1 MVINVQKETIMKKIY
16 INPTMMVVKLKRR
29 PQLLSVSDPTPKLG
43 SSSYSGGTVLSR
55 DLDSFDDF
63 DDE

>member
-1 MVINVQKETIMKKIY
+1 MKKTY

-29 PQLLSVSDPTPKLG
+29 PQLLSGSNPTPKLG
-43 SSSYSGGTVLSR
+43 GTYSGGAVLSR

>member
-29 PQLLSVSDPTPKLG
+29 PQLLSASDPTPKLG
-43 SSSYSGGTVLSR
+43 GTYSGGTVLSR
-55 DLDSFDDF
+55 NLDRFDDF